1 MDRRCSFLHCAK
13 PGVVTLGDCEYCLE
27 HFISTC
33 YRHLED
39 SPESRRGD
47 QENEG
52 EAKVQRGSLLD
63 EIIDQATS
71 VALITNDLNN
81 QERGQLLDILLW
93 ANDLLSGG
101 RR

>member
-1 MDRRCSFLHCAK
+1 M
-13 PGVVTLGDCEYCLE
+13 
-27 HFISTC
+27 
-33 YRHLED
+33 
-39 SPESRRGD
+39 
-47 QENEG
+47 
-52 EAKVQRGSLLD
+52 QRGSLLD

-81 QERGQLLDILLW
+81 QERVELLDILLW

>member
-13 PGVVTLGDCEYCLE
+13 PGVVTLGDCQYCLA

-33 YRHLED
+33 YQHLEEF
-39 SPESRRGD
+39 PGSRRAD
-47 QENEG
+47 QQKEG

-63 EIIDQATS
+63 EITEQATA
-71 VALITNDLNN
+71 VALSTNDLNN

>member
-1 MDRRCSFLHCAK
+1 MDRRCTFLHCAK
-13 PGVVTLGDCEYCLE
+13 PSDATLGDHEYCRM
-27 HFISTC
+27 HFILTC
-33 YRHLED
+33 YRQLEE
-39 SPESRRGD
+39 SPDSRRGD
-47 QENEG
+47 KENEG